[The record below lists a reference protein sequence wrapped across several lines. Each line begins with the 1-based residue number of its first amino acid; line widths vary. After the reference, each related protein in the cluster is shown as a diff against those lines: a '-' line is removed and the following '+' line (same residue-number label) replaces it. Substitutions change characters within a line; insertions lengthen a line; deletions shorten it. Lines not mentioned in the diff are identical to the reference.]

1 MQNTEPGRL
10 CWAGK
15 SEIRKIPDI
24 RWISGGG
31 ISDFLT
37 LLSKRFIIIFFLR
50 IRKEFENQK
59 TLLFHIKIKKVPGL

>member
-37 LLSKRFIIIFFLR
+37 LLSKRFIIIFF
-50 IRKEFENQK
+50 FEN
-59 TLLFHIKIKKVPGL
+59 

>member
-24 RWISGGG
+24 RRMRG

-59 TLLFHIKIKKVPGL
+59 T